1 MSNSMQLRHL
11 EQAERHIVQM
21 ALTRLDISIERLRS
35 KHLSTEREERSR
47 EIMEQTLDLYYGHR
61 EMILS
66 EMYGGA
72 RSRSVTPSWP
82 FPAHK
87 PNDIQ

>member
-1 MSNSMQLRHL
+1 MQLRHL
-11 EQAERHIVQM
+11 EQAERHIVLAEI

-72 RSRSVTPSWP
+72 RRRFATPSWP
-82 FPAHK
+82 FPGA
-87 PNDIQ
+87 